1 MKKKHL
7 IAFAT
12 AILALNFSVVGNG
25 QLNEG
30 NSNYVV
36 IGAFAI
42 PSNASHF
49 AESAKKL
56 NFKAELAINPTRK
69 LYYVYVLHTGN
80 LNEAIEQAQKIR
92 TETKFSDTW
101 VYKGLLGDEAQKGT
115 DVNPV
120 TQQSLP
126 VISPDDNTKAVE
138 PTEEKIATPVVETPQ
153 TETAAPATE
162 KKIENQLAA
171 VPVEGAKSFIFK
183 LISETGEE
191 LKGDVDVIDA
201 DRLSKTA
208 TYEANKQ
215 IYIKPVNKSGRMTLI
230 SQVFGYRK
238 AQRDIN
244 YDMPDSSAGI
254 AIDHGNIVV
263 PFELTRLK
271 KGDIAIMFNVF
282 FFKDAAVMR
291 PESRYEVTTLLNM
304 MKENPKLKIKLHG
317 HTNGNAAGKII
328 RMGEPMNFFSL
339 TGSHDGFGSSKE
351 LSESRAEAI
360 RDFLIFEG
368 IDPTRF
374 SVKAWGGKK
383 PIHDK
388 KSNKAHENVRVEV
401 EILED

>member
-1 MKKKHL
+1 MKNKHL
-7 IAFAT
+7 LVFAMAMIT
-12 AILALNFSVVGNG
+12 LNFSVIGSNP
-25 QLNEG
+25 LDSG

-36 IGAFAI
+36 IGAFAMQ
-42 PSNASHF
+42 SNAKHF
-49 AESAKKL
+49 AENAKKL
-56 NFKAELAINPTRK
+56 NFSAELDINPTRN
-69 LYYVYVLHTGN
+69 LFYVYVLHTGDSSVAN
-80 LNEAIEQAQKIR
+80 AQARKLR
-92 TETKFSDTW
+92 AETRFNDTW
-101 VYKGLLGDEAQKGT
+101 VYRGLLGADAQKGI

-120 TQQSLP
+120 TQQSLSTVQP
-126 VISPDDNTKAVE
+126 VDISKTGSEQEKAV
-138 PTEEKIATPVVETPQ
+138 TPVVETPVV
-153 TETAAPATE
+153 ENPAPVVEA
-162 KKIENQLAA
+162 KIESQINT

-183 LISETGEE
+183 FISDTGAD

-201 DRLSKTA
+201 DRLSKVA

-215 IYIKPVNKSGRMTLI
+215 IYMKPINKSGKVTLI

-238 AQRDIN
+238 VQRDIN
-244 YDMPDSSAGI
+244 YNLPDSSADV
-254 AIDHGNIVV
+254 AIDHGNIVI
-263 PFELTRLK
+263 PFEMVRLK
-271 KGDIAIMFNVF
+271 KGDVAVMYNVF

-304 MKENPKLKIKLHG
+304 MKENPKLKIRLHG
-317 HTNGNAAGKII
+317 HTNGNSSGKIV

-339 TGSHDGFGSSKE
+339 TGSNEGFGSSKE

-383 PIHDK
+383 AIHDK
-388 KSNKAHENVRVEV
+388 KSSKAHENVRVEV